1 MRRSALITFLIMA
14 SVFIGGGIIGL
25 VLTVALTETGSVA
38 RLFGL
43 CSLPLA
49 FIIGA
54 QLWLGYASVRI
65 GAHLLK
71 RGALPRFAKS
81 GAIPPGSAAFVLTS
95 TTISTF
101 LGVVVA
107 LAPSRLG
114 FLPTLAVFIGLGA
127 GYGIVCHLLAR
138 NGFLP
143 VYDME
148 GE

>member
-54 QLWLGYASVRI
+54 QLWPGYASVRI

>member
-107 LAPSRLG
+107 LAPSRLR

>member
-81 GAIPPGSAAFVLTS
+81 GAIPLGSAAFVLIS